1 MDGPLH
7 EHRDVAILRLLSNAE
22 CTQEEVAQLFNVSRW
37 YVRKLA
43 MRGVPGKAMLNQED
57 LDLLQVARATGMN
70 AEQLQQV
77 LAPYIKQTVTR
88 KNR

>member
-7 EHRDVAILRLLSNAE
+7 EHQDVAILRLLQNAE
-22 CTQEEVAQLFNVSRW
+22 CTQEEVAQLFGVSRW
-37 YVRKLA
+37 YVRKLV

-57 LDLLQVARATGMN
+57 LNLLQVARATGMN

-77 LAPYIKQTVTR
+77 LAHYIKHPVSR
-88 KNR
+88 KP

>member
-7 EHRDVAILRLLSNAE
+7 EHQDVAILRLLQNAE
-22 CTQEEVAQLFNVSRW
+22 CTQEEVADLFGVSRW

-57 LDLLQVARATGMN
+57 LELLQVARATGMN
-70 AEQLQQV
+70 AEQLQLV
-77 LAPYIKQTVTR
+77 LAPYLKHPVTR
-88 KNR
+88 KP